1 MSRYMLTSLR
11 VATGVPDS
19 LVTGRVRIR
28 DQHSML
34 NQFTQISQVKAMR
47 QSAELTM
54 LYFASQ

>member
-34 NQFTQISQVKAMR
+34 NQFTQIS
-47 QSAELTM
+47 
-54 LYFASQ
+54 